1 MRSRILIPPVVF
13 VLLFCL
19 IPSATGASSMGGK
32 CSKVKS
38 FQLINKKVA
47 ICLKKGNT
55 LVWSLAN
62 AKQKERYRKIQSDLL
77 VSSREKNLTNLRTLK
92 EKYSDIS
99 KVVPEWNLALVQSKK
114 SLIDGARELLFNLE
128 DQKDDQE
135 QVKKDAQ
142 ITLQTV
148 NNSISASQ
156 SNLNSLQNQINSQ
169 QSVVNNAKFY
179 NDSAYNTYV
188 SVKAQSDY
196 LSYSYQ
202 NAISSN

>member
-188 SVKAQSDY
+188 SVKAQ
-196 LSYSYQ
+196 
-202 NAISSN
+202 